1 MANLSGDQI
10 ESLTVEQNESDL
22 FPTDMPGYIGQ
33 AYDFTVDDEINSAT
47 LQFSF
52 DKSLLNDPDFKPVIY
67 YVNAETG
74 QLEEL
79 ETTVDMEKRFYFPL
93 SGVIHLGG
101 VFITRY
107 V

>member
-1 MANLSGDQI
+1 MSASAEGNDGITGVSVMANLSGDQI

-67 YVNAETG
+67 YMNAE
-74 QLEEL
+74 Q
-79 ETTVDMEKRFYFPL
+79 DNWKN
-93 SGVIHLGG
+93 
-101 VFITRY
+101 
-107 V
+107 